1 MTTLQIEMAIAAA
14 ILFIIIIISITRNRL
29 SVKNSIAWL
38 LLPIA
43 FIIVAIFPDPL
54 QSFANWLGFETLSN
68 FIFLVII
75 ALLILICFF
84 LTVSNSKQ
92 QDQITKLNQE
102 MSVLKKMIQNDK
114 SKK

>member
-1 MTTLQIEMAIAAA
+1 MTTLQIEMAVAAI
-14 ILFIIIIISITRNRL
+14 ILFIIIIISIIRNRL
-29 SVKNSIAWL
+29 SIKNSIAWL

-43 FIIVAIFPDPL
+43 FVIVAIFPDPL
-54 QSFANWLGFETLSN
+54 QSFAHWLGFETLSN

-84 LTVSNSKQ
+84 LTISNSKQ

-102 MSVLKKMIQNDK
+102 IAILKQNR
-114 SKK
+114 KK

>member
-1 MTTLQIEMAIAAA
+1 MTNLQIEMLIAA
-14 ILFIIIIISITRNRL
+14 IIFFFIITISLAKNRL
-29 SVKNSIAWL
+29 SIGSSIAWF

-43 FIIVAIFPDPL
+43 FILIAIFPDTVNA
-54 QSFANWLGFETLSN
+54 FANWLGFQMLSN

-75 ALLILICFF
+75 GLLILICFF

-102 MSVLKKMIQNDK
+102 VSILKAKN
-114 SKK
+114 KKK

>member
-1 MTTLQIEMAIAAA
+1 MSTLQIEMAIAAA
-14 ILFIIIIISITRNRL
+14 VLFVIIITSIVRSRL
-29 SVKNSIAWL
+29 SVRNSIAWL

-54 QSFANWLGFETLSN
+54 QSFANWLGFEQLSN
-68 FIFLVII
+68 FIFLVVI
-75 ALLILICFF
+75 AILILICFF

-102 MSVLKKMIQNDK
+102 ISIIKRNKDK
-114 SKK
+114 